1 MKRFIPFLLLLVTA
15 CVKNQQV
22 QSPSLSQLT
31 APEVV
36 KTFVQMSAT
45 AKDLADKKT
54 LLEST
59 GGELR
64 GAFERMTDEEFKLT
78 YLSGQLK
85 IEKID
90 ILDTSIQNDV
100 AKVRY
105 QVVIEN
111 SQGTETT
118 QETNEREAELK
129 KVASGWVVEAI
140 RLKGSDK
147 IAFTRGMIF

>member
-1 MKRFIPFLLLLVTA
+1 MKHLILVFFLFFGA
-15 CVKNQQV
+15 CIKK
-22 QSPSLSQLT
+22 QSVETMKLSELP

-36 KTFVQMSAT
+36 RVFVQLSASAT
-45 AKDLADKKT
+45 TMSDKKN
-54 LLEST
+54 LIEST

-64 GAFERMTDEEFKLT
+64 KAFERMTDEEFKLT
-78 YLSGQLK
+78 YLSGELK
-85 IEKID
+85 VEKVD
-90 ILDTSIQNDV
+90 ILDTAIQNDS

-129 KVASGWVVEAI
+129 KTSAGWVVEAI